1 MVTNSILIKILGTY
15 TLLRLTL
22 LFYWLKKIFMNKVI
36 LKVNQG
42 REFLFST
49 PTKSIEFLNGL
60 CILFFGLVVLLNISS
75 LGTYKFYASF
85 SSIAPIWVWWISII
99 VGFIQLKN
107 IGRDTL
113 ESNIMSVLMLKVS
126 AFLWLLFAIL
136 FGAEYPPLST
146 GFFTYLW
153 FSVVCLLG
161 GFNLGAQN
169 TYELLLRDAYRNN

>member
-1 MVTNSILIKILGTY
+1 MK
-15 TLLRLTL
+15 R
-22 LFYWLKKIFMNKVI
+22 VI

-60 CILFFGLVVLLNISS
+60 CTLFFGLVFLLNGAS
-75 LGTYKFYASF
+75 LGTYKFYVSF
-85 SSIAPIWVWWISII
+85 TNIAPPWLWWICVI
-99 VGFIQLKN
+99 VGFIQIKSLSKN
-107 IGRDTL
+107 TL
-113 ESNIMSVLMLKVS
+113 ESNIMSVLMLKIS

-153 FSVVCLLG
+153 FSVTCLLG
-161 GFNLGAQN
+161 GFHLGAQN
-169 TYELLLRDAYRNN
+169 TYELLLREAYRNS

>member
-1 MVTNSILIKILGTY
+1 MK
-15 TLLRLTL
+15 R
-22 LFYWLKKIFMNKVI
+22 VI

-60 CILFFGLVVLLNISS
+60 CMLFFGLVVLLNITS
-75 LGTYKFYASF
+75 LGRYEFYTSF
-85 SSIAPIWVWWISII
+85 SKMIPIWVWWISII
-99 VGFIQLKN
+99 VGFIQLRNLRKN
-107 IGRDTL
+107 TL
-113 ESNIMSVLMLKVS
+113 ESNIMSVLMLKIS

-146 GFFTYLW
+146 GFFSYLW

-161 GFNLGAQN
+161 AFHLGAQN
-169 TYELLLRDAYRNN
+169 TYELLLRETYRNN